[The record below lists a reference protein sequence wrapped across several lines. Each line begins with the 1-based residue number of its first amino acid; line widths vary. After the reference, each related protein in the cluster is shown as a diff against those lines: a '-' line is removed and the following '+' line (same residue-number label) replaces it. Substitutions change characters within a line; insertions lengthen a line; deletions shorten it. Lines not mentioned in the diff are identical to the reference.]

1 MHQKIGKRLKFT
13 ILVLFFLS
21 LSSIHNFTIKSK
33 KIITNLN
40 KINVDGLKQNLN
52 KVVENELKF
61 LIGKNIL
68 FIKSSDINKI
78 LKNLNFI
85 KNITVKKKFPS
96 TLMVN
101 AEPTNFFAKTMIGNK
116 TFLINEYGLFV
127 DEKIITPLS
136 ELPIFF
142 GNFKKENFLDLKKSL
157 NNTKFDIQNIESI
170 YFFPSH
176 RWDIKLKNGIL
187 LKLSNNDIEKSIIL
201 AIQMLEKLKN
211 KKNYSI
217 DLRVLN
223 NIIIS
228 DV

>member
-1 MHQKIGKRLKFT
+1 MSCQ
-13 ILVLFFLS
+13 S
-21 LSSIHNFTIKSK
+21 LSFTY
-33 KIITNLN
+33 TW
-40 KINVDGLKQNLN
+40 
-52 KVVENELKF
+52 
-61 LIGKNIL
+61 NI
-68 FIKSSDINKI
+68 
-78 LKNLNFI
+78 
-85 KNITVKKKFPS
+85 
-96 TLMVN
+96 
-101 AEPTNFFAKTMIGNK
+101 
-116 TFLINEYGLFV
+116 
-127 DEKIITPLS
+127 
-136 ELPIFF
+136 
-142 GNFKKENFLDLKKSL
+142 LDLKKSL